1 MKGNVF
7 TDGINEIAL
16 CSNNDKRMQSINS
29 IEIYAYGTS
38 NNLVSTKEGTTCNS
52 IIKRYKND

>member
-1 MKGNVF
+1 MKGNIF

-16 CSNNDKRMQSINS
+16 CSINS

-38 NNLVSTKEGTTCNS
+38 NNLLSTKEGTTCNS